1 VFHSVKTNPLI
12 PIKSLIAEISNRFGY
27 SIPYKK
33 TWNAKQKALSK
44 AFGDW
49 EDSYNELPR

>member
-1 VFHSVKTNPLI
+1 VKTNPLI